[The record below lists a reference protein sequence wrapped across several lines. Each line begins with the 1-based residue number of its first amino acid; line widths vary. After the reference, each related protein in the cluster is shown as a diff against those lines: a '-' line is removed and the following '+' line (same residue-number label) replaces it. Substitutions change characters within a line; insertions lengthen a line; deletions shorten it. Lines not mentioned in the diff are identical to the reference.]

1 MTPLEFLNNDPKNT
15 VHRMLK
21 IKSDRDP
28 VYTAIEMLS
37 DENEILEFLTD
48 YVEWVK
54 SKEEFNIDAIVYTV
68 LKINKMLEKTD
79 GVFKNYQIW
88 KKIIGNTYMNNLQY

>member
-37 DENEILEFLTD
+37 DENEILEFLT
-48 YVEWVK
+48 
-54 SKEEFNIDAIVYTV
+54 
-68 LKINKMLEKTD
+68 LE
-79 GVFKNYQIW
+79 
-88 KKIIGNTYMNNLQY
+88 

>member
-68 LKINKMLEKTD
+68 LKINQMLEKTD